1 MNTERAKGMTAAD
14 TVRALVGVLALQG
27 GVEEHL
33 SVLESLGAETRRVR
47 LPQDLDGLGGIIL
60 PGGESSTID
69 KLARSFGVA
78 EPLRRA
84 VEGGLPVLA
93 TCAGLIYSARD
104 LENPAPGQQ
113 TLGLIDVTVRRNAF
127 GNQRFSEERVVPVAM
142 QSQRPD
148 VEASE
153 AGTRRTESRDAA
165 AHDDTEAHDTGARSI
180 TLDIEASFIRA
191 PIVTRVG
198 EGVEV
203 IATVPAPARGTAAG
217 GAASSSEVLSAGASA
232 KSGVAC
238 AASAGHDGELT
249 RLTAGHEVI
258 VGVRQGHVTALSFH
272 PEENGDSRLHAAWLA
287 SFAH

>member
-1 MNTERAKGMTAAD
+1 MRPH
-14 TVRALVGVLALQG
+14 VGVLALQG

-33 SVLESLGAETRRVR
+33 AVVESLGAATRRVR
-47 LPQDLDGLGGIIL
+47 LPQDLDGLDGIIL

-93 TCAGLIYSARD
+93 TCAGLIYSARE

-127 GNQRFSEERVVPVAM
+127 GNQRFSQERIVPVAM
-142 QSQRPD
+142 QGQRPD
-148 VEASE
+148 AETSE
-153 AGTRRTESRDAA
+153 VGARRRDA
-165 AHDDTEAHDTGARSI
+165 EAHGIGPRSI

-198 EGVEV
+198 DGVEV
-203 IATVPAPARGTAAG
+203 IATLPAPALGSVAG
-217 GAASSSEVLSAGASA
+217 GATRAGGAISSSGAISAGVGGKGGMTHAD
-232 KSGVAC
+232 C
-238 AASAGHDGELT
+238 ARHDG
-249 RLTAGHEVI
+249 AEVI
-258 VGVRQGHVTALSFH
+258 VGVQQGRVTALSFH

-287 SFAH
+287 SFAK

>member
-1 MNTERAKGMTAAD
+1 MRP
-14 TVRALVGVLALQG
+14 LVGVLALQG

-33 SVLESLGAETRRVR
+33 AVLESLGVETRRVR
-47 LPQDLDGLGGIIL
+47 LPQDLDGLDGIIL

-93 TCAGLIYSARD
+93 TCAGLIYSARE

-127 GNQRFSEERVVPVAM
+127 GNQRFSQERIVPVAM
-142 QSQRPD
+142 QGQRPD
-148 VEASE
+148 AETSE
-153 AGTRRTESRDAA
+153 VGARRRDA
-165 AHDDTEAHDTGARSI
+165 EAHGIGPRSI

-198 EGVEV
+198 DGVEV
-203 IATVPAPARGTAAG
+203 IATLPAPALGSVAG
-217 GAASSSEVLSAGASA
+217 GATRAGGAISSSGAISAGVGGKGGMTHAD
-232 KSGVAC
+232 C
-238 AASAGHDGELT
+238 ARHDG
-249 RLTAGHEVI
+249 AEVI
-258 VGVRQGHVTALSFH
+258 VGVQQGRVTALSFH

-287 SFAH
+287 SFAK

>member
-1 MNTERAKGMTAAD
+1 MNRAMNRVMNTERAKGMTAAD
-14 TVRALVGVLALQG
+14 TARPLVGVLALQG

-104 LENPAPGQQ
+104 LENPASGQQ

-127 GNQRFSEERVVPVAM
+127 GNQRFSEERTVPVTLG
-142 QSQRPD
+142 
-148 VEASE
+148 SE
-153 AGTRRTESRDAA
+153 
-165 AHDDTEAHDTGARSI
+165 
-180 TLDIEASFIRA
+180 TLNIEASFIRA

-198 EGVEV
+198 EGVEA
-203 IATVPAPARGTAAG
+203 IATVPR
-217 GAASSSEVLSAGASA
+217 E
-232 KSGVAC
+232 
-238 AASAGHDGELT
+238 DGE
-249 RLTAGHEVI
+249 AV
-258 VGVRQGHVTALSFH
+258 VGVRQGTVTALSFH

-287 SFAH
+287 SL